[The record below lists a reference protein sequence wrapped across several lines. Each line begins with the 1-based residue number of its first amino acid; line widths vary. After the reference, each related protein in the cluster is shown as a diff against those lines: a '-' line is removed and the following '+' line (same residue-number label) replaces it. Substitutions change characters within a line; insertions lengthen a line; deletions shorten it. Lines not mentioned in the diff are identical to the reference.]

1 MCAGN
6 LSQRMPRLPRLK
18 RTLGSVAGGAVQR
31 RKFITGE
38 KKMKRINALALTLGL
53 AVLVCMPMDAEDT
66 TTYNFETINFPGDT
80 FTQLLGINN
89 PGLIA
94 GYHGSG
100 APGHP
105 NQGFTLLLPDH
116 FTSENFPGSVQTQV
130 IGINNIG
137 NTDGFYIDA
146 AGVTHG
152 FTDIH
157 GVFATVDFPNPTSV
171 LTQLL
176 GLNDKNEAAGYW
188 QNAAGTQFPFT
199 VRGGVF
205 TGLDK
210 MLPSNTS
217 AQATG
222 VNDPGDVSGFYVD
235 SGGIT
240 HGFLLRN
247 GVVTILDFP
256 GATLTQAFGLNNRH
270 QVVGAY
276 TDAAGNTH
284 GFVYAVSTQTFQS
297 IDDPDGVGTT
307 IVNGINDR
315 GFLVGFFGT
324 APINSGF
331 VATPSER

>member
-1 MCAGN
+1 MKKSASKFALLVFVC
-6 LSQRMPRLPRLK
+6 LSM
-18 RTLGSVAGGAVQR
+18 SV
-31 RKFITGE
+31 
-38 KKMKRINALALTLGL
+38 LA
-53 AVLVCMPMDAEDT
+53 DT
-66 TTYNFETINFPGDT
+66 IYSFQTIIFPGDN

-89 PGLIA
+89 FSRIA

-100 APGHP
+100 ATGHP
-105 NQGFTLLLPDH
+105 NQGFTLFLPDH
-116 FTSENFPGSVQTQV
+116 FISENFPGSAQTQV
-130 IGINNIG
+130 IGVNNRG

-157 GVFATVDFPNPTSV
+157 GVFATVDFPNPDSV

-176 GLNDKNEAAGYW
+176 GLNDKDEAAGYW

-222 VNDPGDVSGFYVD
+222 VNNAGDVSGFYVD
-235 SGGIT
+235 SGGIN
-240 HGFLLRN
+240 HGFLLHH

-256 GATLTQAFGLNNRH
+256 GATLTQAFGLNNQR

-276 TDAAGNTH
+276 MDAAGNTH
-284 GFVYAVSTQTFQS
+284 GFLYDVTALEFQS
-297 IDDPDGVGTT
+297 VNDPKGVDSTT
-307 IVNGINDR
+307 INGINDV
-315 GFLVGFFGT
+315 GEIVGFFVD
-324 APINSGF
+324 PITGNTNGL
-331 VATPSER
+331 VGRIARCVE

>member
-1 MCAGN
+1 MTKTRRPGIG
-6 LSQRMPRLPRLK
+6 RML
-18 RTLGSVAGGAVQR
+18 
-31 RKFITGE
+31 
-38 KKMKRINALALTLGL
+38 
-53 AVLVCMPMDAEDT
+53 
-66 TTYNFETINFPGDT
+66 
-80 FTQLLGINN
+80 
-89 PGLIA
+89 
-94 GYHGSG
+94 
-100 APGHP
+100 
-105 NQGFTLLLPDH
+105 
-116 FTSENFPGSVQTQV
+116 
-130 IGINNIG
+130 
-137 NTDGFYIDA
+137 
-146 AGVTHG
+146 
-152 FTDIH
+152 
-157 GVFATVDFPNPTSV
+157 
-171 LTQLL
+171 
-176 GLNDKNEAAGYW
+176 
-188 QNAAGTQFPFT
+188 FPFT
-199 VRGGVF
+199 MRGGVF

-297 IDDPDGVGTT
+297 IDDPDGVDTT

-331 VATPSER
+331 VATP